1 MPRLTESNPKYRKHK
16 ASGQAIVTIDGKDH
30 YLGPWNTR
38 VSRSEYDRLVSEW
51 LANGRHS
58 SRSKFDLTV
67 AELVERFW
75 DYANGYYRHPDGTPT
90 GEASC
95 FKKPLDILATAYG
108 ATLASEFGPLAI
120 EVIRNTMIRE
130 GWCRNYI
137 NAQVARLKLVFKWGV
152 SKELIP
158 SSVHQALATVPG
170 LRVGRTEARESDP
183 IKPVSNDVVEATLKH
198 LSCTVAAMVQL
209 QRLTGARP
217 GEICDLR
224 IGELDRSE
232 NVWVY
237 APAAHKTAHH
247 GHRRTICIGPKAQA
261 VLAPFVMKLDRAAY
275 VFSPAE
281 AERERREALHAERT
295 IPIQLGNRPG
305 TNRRRSPK
313 RTPGS
318 CYSVA
323 SYRRAIARACD
334 LAFPPPAELH
344 LPDKSAELKQW
355 YSDRRWHPH
364 QLRHSAATD
373 IRRQFGIEAA
383 QHVLGHTTLSV
394 TELYAERNADVAKR
408 VAVAIG

>member
-152 SKELIP
+152 SKELVP
-158 SSVHQALATVPG
+158 SSVHQALATV
-170 LRVGRTEARESDP
+170 RNWASRA
-183 IKPVSNDVVEATLKH
+183 I
-198 LSCTVAAMVQL
+198 VAANNHS
-209 QRLTGARP
+209 
-217 GEICDLR
+217 GEAGVVR
-224 IGELDRSE
+224 IVLNGIP
-232 NVWVY
+232 VGVIY
-237 APAAHKTAHH
+237 IPAKWSTVS
-247 GHRRTICIGPKAQA
+247 GFTVGDYWR
-261 VLAPFVMKLDRAAY
+261 
-275 VFSPAE
+275 
-281 AERERREALHAERT
+281 
-295 IPIQLGNRPG
+295 
-305 TNRRRSPK
+305 
-313 RTPGS
+313 
-318 CYSVA
+318 
-323 SYRRAIARACD
+323 
-334 LAFPPPAELH
+334 
-344 LPDKSAELKQW
+344 
-355 YSDRRWHPH
+355 
-364 QLRHSAATD
+364 
-373 IRRQFGIEAA
+373 
-383 QHVLGHTTLSV
+383 
-394 TELYAERNADVAKR
+394 
-408 VAVAIG
+408 